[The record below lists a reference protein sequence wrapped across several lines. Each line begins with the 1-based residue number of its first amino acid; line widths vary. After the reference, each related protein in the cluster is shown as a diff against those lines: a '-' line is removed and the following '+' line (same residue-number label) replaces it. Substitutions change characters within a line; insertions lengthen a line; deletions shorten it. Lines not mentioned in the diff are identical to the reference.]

1 MKSHFASIIFCLL
14 VCTQSFAASVWKIT
28 KDNRSMFIGGTVHVL
43 GKDDYP
49 LPQEYEIAYQLSD
62 ILVFETDIEALTS
75 PSAQQMFAQ
84 MTTYIDGTQLQDVL
98 NNSTFKMLETH
109 LSLRNIPISSI
120 ENFKVGMVTVVLT
133 MVELQLMGLNEVG
146 VDKFYSVRANKDGKP
161 QAWLEATEYQINLL
175 ATLGEGYED
184 ELMQYTLADIKNT
197 SETMNKLLSYWRNGD
212 MKKLAELSISDFK
225 KDYPKIY
232 SNLVADRNAL
242 WLPQIETMM
251 ASKEVEFVLV
261 GAMHLAGPDS
271 VLLHLRKKGYQVEK
285 M

>member
-197 SETMNKLLSYWRNGD
+197 SETMNKLLRYWRNGD

-225 KDYPKIY
+225 KDYPQIY
-232 SNLVADRNAL
+232 SDLVADRNAL